1 MPSYK
6 SSEPTSRPD
15 FVEPGEYTVEVIN
28 ATETVSKKGSDMIE
42 LQLKALPDGVVFFD
56 YLVFVQNAFW
66 KIDAFRAAIGE
77 TVLPDV
83 DVDIH
88 ADDFIGKQGQARLS
102 VETYEGRKRN
112 KVSAW
117 LVPTPEP
124 AASPIAQK
132 GDNDDDDLPF

>member
-1 MPSYK
+1 MPTK
-6 SSEPTSRPD
+6 TRPYRQ
-15 FVEPGEYTVEVIN
+15 VARAA
-28 ATETVSKKGSDMIE
+28 ATEDLRRRI
-42 LQLKALPDGVVFFD
+42 L
-56 YLVFVQNAFW
+56 
-66 KIDAFRAAIGE
+66 DAFRAAIGE

-124 AASPIAQK
+124 AA
-132 GDNDDDDLPF
+132 